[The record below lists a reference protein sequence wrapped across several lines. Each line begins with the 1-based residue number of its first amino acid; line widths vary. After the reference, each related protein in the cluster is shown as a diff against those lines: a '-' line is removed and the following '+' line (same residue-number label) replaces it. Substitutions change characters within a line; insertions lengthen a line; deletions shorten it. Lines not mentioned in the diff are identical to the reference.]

1 MKNFILILVSSL
13 ILCTAGFS
21 QCNNGTNF
29 YPSTIGI
36 PPVDSWSYATTCN
49 WAGEVM
55 RMEIKAGDT
64 YQFSTC
70 DGYGGVLASYDTQIT
85 LRDAS
90 GTLLAYNDDYSG
102 CSGFTSYINWI
113 ATYTGVL
120 YVHLNEYPC
129 SSNFTCTQIM
139 VYRTEPIALPIT
151 LYYFDAYYIDNI
163 HNTVMIE
170 WITYS
175 EQNNDYFTI
184 YKSYDGYEWSEL
196 NKIQGAGNS
205 NMEISYSSQ
214 DTNPRPGVQYYKLR
228 QTDYDGN
235 WEEFDVVSV
244 IIKTERKE
252 IVKAYNQM
260 GQEIRI
266 DAKGLIFQ
274 VWDNG
279 DVTKTI
285 NE

>member
-1 MKNFILILVSSL
+1 MKNYLLLFCILLSQIVY
-13 ILCTAGFS
+13 S
-21 QCNNGTNF
+21 QCDNGTNY

-36 PPVDSWSYATTCN
+36 PPVDSWSYASSCN

-55 RMEIKAGDT
+55 RMNIESGNI
-64 YQFSTC
+64 YEFSTC
-70 DGYGGVLASYDTQIT
+70 DGYGGVLASYDTRLT

-102 CSGFTSYINWI
+102 CSGFTSYINWT
-113 ATYTGVL
+113 ATYTGVV

-129 SSNFTCTQIM
+129 SSNMTCTRIM

-151 LYYFDAYYIDNI
+151 LYYFDAYHLDNI

-170 WITYS
+170 WITHS

-184 YKSYDGYEWSEL
+184 YKSYDGYEWNEL
-196 NKIQGAGNS
+196 HKIQGAGNS
-205 NMEISYSSQ
+205 NTEIAYSSQ

-228 QTDYDGN
+228 QTDYDGH

-252 IVKAYNQM
+252 IVRSYNQM
-260 GQEIRI
+260 GQEVSI

-279 DVTKTI
+279 DIIKTI

>member
-1 MKNFILILVSSL
+1 MKKFLLILVSSL
-13 ILCTAGFS
+13 VLCTVGFS
-21 QCNNGTNF
+21 QCDNGTNY

-36 PPVDSWSYATTCN
+36 PPVNSWSYASTCN

-55 RMEIKAGDT
+55 RMNVEAGDT
-64 YQFSTC
+64 YEFSTC
-70 DGYGGVLASYDTQIT
+70 DNYGGVLASYDTQLT
-85 LRDAS
+85 LRNSS
-90 GTLLAYNDDYSG
+90 GTLLAYNDDFAG
-102 CSGFTSYINWI
+102 CSGYSSYINWT
-113 ATYTGVL
+113 ATYTGVV

-129 SSNFTCTQIM
+129 SSNMTCTRIM

-151 LYYFDAYYIDNI
+151 LYYFDAYHIDNI
-163 HNTVMIE
+163 HNTIMIE

-184 YKSYDGYEWSEL
+184 YKSYDGYEWNEL

-228 QTDYDGN
+228 QTDYDGQ

-244 IIKTERKE
+244 IIRTERKE
-252 IVKAYNQM
+252 VVRVYNQM
-260 GQEIRI
+260 GQEISTNT
-266 DAKGLIFQ
+266 KGLIFQ

>member
-1 MKNFILILVSSL
+1 MKKLILLLVSSL
-13 ILCTAGFS
+13 VLCTAGFS
-21 QCNNGTNF
+21 QCDNGTNY
-29 YPSTIGI
+29 YPSTIGV
-36 PPVDSWSYATTCN
+36 PPVGSWSYASSCN

-55 RMEIKAGDT
+55 RMNIESGNI
-64 YQFSTC
+64 YEFSTC

-102 CSGFTSYINWI
+102 CSGFTSYINWT
-113 ATYTGVL
+113 ATYTGVV

-129 SSNFTCTQIM
+129 SSNMTCTRIM
-139 VYRTEPIALPIT
+139 VYRTEPIALPIS
-151 LYYFDAYYIDNI
+151 LYYFDAYFVDNI
-163 HNTVMIE
+163 DKTVTIE
-170 WITYS
+170 WVTYS

-184 YKSYDGYEWSEL
+184 YKSYDGYEWNEL
-196 NKIQGAGNS
+196 DKIQGAGNS
-205 NMEISYSSQ
+205 NTEISYSTQ
-214 DTNPRPGVQYYKLR
+214 DMNPQPGVQYYKLR
-228 QTDYDGN
+228 QTDYDGQ

-244 IIKTERKE
+244 VIRTERKE
-252 IVKAYNQM
+252 VVRAYNQM
-260 GQEIRI
+260 GQEISI